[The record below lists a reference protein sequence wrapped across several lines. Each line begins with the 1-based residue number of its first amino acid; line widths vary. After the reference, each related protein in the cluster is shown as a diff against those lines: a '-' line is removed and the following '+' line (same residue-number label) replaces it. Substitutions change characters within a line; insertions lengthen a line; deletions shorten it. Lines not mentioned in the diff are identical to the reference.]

1 MENGRADSSTRHPG
15 TQPRLFISYRRR
27 FDQASARLLKDAL
40 TRAFGEVAVFR
51 DVDNIQPGQ
60 AFPDTIRAALE
71 SCDVFLLLVSPG
83 WVELIE
89 ELRDPED
96 FVRREVAAAL
106 ARDIPLVPVLLGD
119 ARMPEA
125 DELPEEIRDLAFR
138 QAIELSD
145 DRWDYDV
152 ERLVKFVRGRTALSE
167 PPSDFGGTVAPF
179 RSFLWT
185 RRGKAAFAVA
195 AVLALLVAAGL
206 ALRHELY
213 GSDFEGC
220 VRRYTPDAL
229 GGVGRVET
237 GAYDVPVVRAD
248 QYAHVLEHRYDP
260 AGIPLL
266 VRLNDS
272 GHEVG
277 AVFLRYFRGDDIN
290 HSVFKVERVI
300 EPRCADVEEY
310 LNDAAHAAD
319 KHALTNWDTLRVRL
333 GGRDYFLRTGDHGES
348 ILATLTL
355 TGRN

>member
-1 MENGRADSSTRHPG
+1 MENGRANSSTRHPG
-15 TQPRLFISYRRR
+15 ARPRLFISYRRR
-27 FDQASARLLKDAL
+27 FDLASARLLKDGL
-40 TRAFGEVAVFR
+40 TRDFGEGTVFR
-51 DVDNIQPGQ
+51 DVDDIKPGK
-60 AFPDTIRAALE
+60 AFPNTIHAALE

-106 ARDIPLVPVLLGD
+106 ARGIPLVPVLLGD

-138 QAIELSD
+138 QAIKLSD
-145 DRWDYDV
+145 EHWDDDV
-152 ERLVKFVRGRTALSE
+152 ERLVKLIRELV
-167 PPSDFGGTVAPF
+167 PF
-179 RSFLWT
+179 TSFLRT
-185 RRGKAAFAVA
+185 RLGKTAVVA
-195 AVLALLVAAGL
+195 AVLALFVCAGL
-206 ALRHELY
+206 AVRYELY
-213 GSDFEGC
+213 GGDFEGC
-220 VRRYTPDAL
+220 VRRYTPGSL

-237 GAYDVPVVRAD
+237 GAYDAPVVRAD
-248 QYAHVLEHRYDP
+248 EYHYVLEHRHDP

-266 VRLNDS
+266 VRLTDS

-290 HSVFKVERVI
+290 NSLFKVERVI
-300 EPRCADVEEY
+300 EPRCADVQEY

-319 KHALTNWDTLRVRL
+319 KHALTNWQTLRVRL
-333 GGRDYFLRTGDHGES
+333 GGRDYFLRVGDHGES